1 MTTDYQARKKEVLAL
16 YDATEKLLKRIEQY
30 YQQIEEQIK
39 LPIPIE
45 TKKELLMHIS
55 KISEKVKEDKFKIVV
70 VGEAKSGKSTFINAY
85 LGIELLP
92 MDVRQCTSAVV
103 EIKYGKTFFVRATYA
118 NGGQKEITDKQK
130 AVAFL
135 KKNAALDNEYR
146 DIPVPI
152 INSEILVK
160 SGLRTRA
167 EGIPIRIS
175 ETEVEEMLKATEVQ
189 DANIYKLPIPEY
201 NRRIRE
207 YIEKRKNTWQDIVTK
222 IEVIY
227 PFNEE
232 SLKGIEII
240 DSPGVCARGGVS
252 GITSNY
258 IKDADAIIFLK
269 PLFGQAL
276 EATHFNK
283 FMENVSVGRNKG
295 TLFLVLTHAAN
306 SSPMD
311 LRILEE
317 EAKKQFKD
325 LDKNHILIVDSKA
338 ELYANTFSHVK
349 DVEKEFQRLLANEKN
364 IEGFLTTAWFEINFK
379 MKGKANS
386 GDFVEKLKEISR
398 FQQVDNAL
406 ERFGRKAH
414 YLLLSDLLASMVKL
428 YEFLGSN
435 INENIECIKSR
446 QEAKDPKVFEAQI
459 SKLQYELQQ
468 IESKMHDGVENV
480 THQFTGYDGIIKK
493 TMEKEVK
500 DFLETAAK
508 INAEDEDSFAKLEKL
523 SFEKIEKFQNFT
535 KTIQEQIVEEFD
547 KELIQLSDKSSISF
561 ISLKPDFTEDTFKK
575 IKDSTE
581 KNANETRSFET
592 GVTFKKTHTHSVY
605 SQKKHFTL
613 IKNNIAGRLT
623 DLKKNLSE
631 NLIAFVMNIQDKYTK
646 ELSKNAQVKEKE
658 LDAIMKAK
666 ATAEQMRDIIQELSA
681 FSGSIHTTQADIT
694 KIGGG
699 IAKYVQ

>member
-1 MTTDYQARKKEVLAL
+1 MTTDYQARKKEVLKL
-16 YDATEKLLKRIEQY
+16 YNDTEELLKKIENY
-30 YQQIEEQIK
+30 YRQIESQIE
-39 LPIPIE
+39 LPIPTVSKQEI
-45 TKKELLMHIS
+45 LMSIHDMA
-55 KISEKVKEDKFKIVV
+55 EKVKEDKFKIIVA
-70 VGEAKSGKSTFINAY
+70 GEAKSGKSTFINAY

-103 EIKYGKTFFVRATYA
+103 EIKYGKNFSVQATYA
-118 NGGQKEITDKQK
+118 NGRQRNITDKQK

-135 KKNAALDNEYR
+135 KKNAALDDDYR
-146 DIPVPI
+146 DIPVPT
-152 INSEILVK
+152 INNEILVK
-160 SGLRTRA
+160 SGIRSRA

-175 ETEVEEMLKATEVQ
+175 EGDVEKMLKASEVQ

-227 PFNEE
+227 PFEE
-232 SLKGIEII
+232 EALKGIEII

-252 GITSNY
+252 DITAKY

-269 PLFGQAL
+269 PISGQAL
-276 EATHFNK
+276 EATQFNQ
-283 FMENVSVGRNKG
+283 FMDNVSVGRNKG
-295 TLFLVLTHAAN
+295 TLFLVLTRAADL
-306 SSPMD
+306 SPKD

-317 EAKKQFKD
+317 EAKKQFKTVD
-325 LDKNHILIVDSKA
+325 ENHILIVDSKA
-338 ELYANTFSHVK
+338 ELYANKISSSK
-349 DVEKEFQRLLANEKN
+349 DIKKEILQLFGDEDLDPFVYKAYSQ
-364 IEGFLTTAWFEINFK
+364 T
-379 MKGKANS
+379 KGS
-386 GDFVEKLKEISR
+386 SDYFIEKLKQISR

-406 ERFGRKAH
+406 ECFGRKAH
-414 YLLLSDLLASMVKL
+414 YLLLSNLLASMITL
-428 YEFLGSN
+428 YEYLGVNIDSN
-435 INENIECIKSR
+435 IKCIKSR
-446 QEAKDPKVFEAQI
+446 QETKDPKVFEAQI
-459 SKLQYELQQ
+459 SKMQDELQQ
-468 IESKMHDGVENV
+468 IEKKMHDGVEYV
-480 THQFTGYDGIIKK
+480 THQFTGYDGIIRK

-500 DFLETAAK
+500 DFSVAANK
-508 INAEDEDSFAKLEKL
+508 IDAEDEDSFTKLEKL

-613 IKNNIAGRLT
+613 IKNNIDRRLI
-623 DLKKNLSE
+623 DLTRNLTN
-631 NLIAFVMNIQDKYTK
+631 NLLAFVTNIQNKYTN
-646 ELSKNAQVKEKE
+646 EVSKNAQVKANE

-681 FSGSIHTTQADIT
+681 FIGSIHTTQADIT

>member
-1 MTTDYQARKKEVLAL
+1 MTTDYQARKKEVLKL
-16 YDATEKLLKRIEQY
+16 YNDTEELLKKIENY
-30 YQQIEEQIK
+30 YRQIESQIE
-39 LPIPIE
+39 LPIPTVSKQEI
-45 TKKELLMHIS
+45 LMSIHDMA
-55 KISEKVKEDKFKIVV
+55 EKVKEDKFKIIVA
-70 VGEAKSGKSTFINAY
+70 GEAKSGKSTFINAY

-103 EIKYGKTFFVRATYA
+103 EIKYGKNFSVQATYA
-118 NGGQKEITDKQK
+118 NGRQRNITDKQK

-135 KKNAALDNEYR
+135 KKNAALDDDYR
-146 DIPVPI
+146 DIPVPT
-152 INSEILVK
+152 INNEILVK
-160 SGLRTRA
+160 SGIRSRA

-175 ETEVEEMLKATEVQ
+175 EGDVEKMLKASEVQ

-227 PFNEE
+227 PFEE
-232 SLKGIEII
+232 EALKGIEII

-252 GITSNY
+252 DITAKY

-269 PLFGQAL
+269 PISGQAL
-276 EATHFNK
+276 EATQFNQ
-283 FMENVSVGRNKG
+283 FMDNVSVGRNKG
-295 TLFLVLTHAAN
+295 TLFLVLTRAADL
-306 SSPMD
+306 SPKD

-317 EAKKQFKD
+317 EAKKQFKTVD
-325 LDKNHILIVDSKA
+325 ENHILIVDSKA
-338 ELYANTFSHVK
+338 ELYANKISSSK
-349 DVEKEFQRLLANEKN
+349 DIKKEILQLFGDEDLDPFVYKAYSQ
-364 IEGFLTTAWFEINFK
+364 T
-379 MKGKANS
+379 KGS
-386 GDFVEKLKEISR
+386 SDYFIEKLKQISR

-406 ERFGRKAH
+406 ECFGRKAH
-414 YLLLSDLLASMVKL
+414 YLLLSNLLASMITL
-428 YEFLGSN
+428 YEYLGVNIDSN
-435 INENIECIKSR
+435 IKCIKSR
-446 QEAKDPKVFEAQI
+446 QETKDPKVFEAQI
-459 SKLQYELQQ
+459 SKMQDELQQ
-468 IESKMHDGVENV
+468 IEKKMHDGVEYV
-480 THQFTGYDGIIKK
+480 THQFTGYDGIIRK

-500 DFLETAAK
+500 DFSVAANK
-508 INAEDEDSFAKLEKL
+508 IDAEDEDSFTKLEKL

-613 IKNNIAGRLT
+613 IKNNIDRRLI
-623 DLKKNLSE
+623 DLTRNLTN
-631 NLIAFVMNIQDKYTK
+631 NLLAFVTNIQNKYTN
-646 ELSKNAQVKEKE
+646 ELSKNAQVKANE

-681 FSGSIHTTQADIT
+681 FIGSIHTTQADIT

>member
-1 MTTDYQARKKEVLAL
+1 MTTDYQARKNEVLKL
-16 YDATEKLLKRIEQY
+16 YNDTEELLKGIENY
-30 YQQIEEQIK
+30 YRQIEGQIE
-39 LPIPIE
+39 LPIPTEAKQEI
-45 TKKELLMHIS
+45 LIS
-55 KISEKVKEDKFKIVV
+55 IRNIAKKVKEDKFKIIVA
-70 VGEAKSGKSTFINAY
+70 GEANSGKSTFINAY

-103 EIKYGKTFFVRATYA
+103 EIKYGKTFSVRATYA
-118 NGGQKEITDKQK
+118 NGGQKEITDKHK

-135 KKNAALDNEYR
+135 KKNAALDNDYR
-146 DIPVPI
+146 NIPVPT

-160 SGLRTRA
+160 SGLRARA
-167 EGIPIRIS
+167 KGIPIRIS
-175 ETEVEEMLKATEVQ
+175 EAEVEEMLKAPEVQ
-189 DANIYKLPIPEY
+189 AANIYNLPVSEY

-232 SLKGIEII
+232 SLKGIEIV

-252 GITSNY
+252 EITSDY

-269 PLFGQAL
+269 PLSGQAL
-276 EATHFNK
+276 EATQFNQ

-295 TLFLVLTHAAN
+295 TLFLVLTHAADL
-306 SSPMD
+306 SPRD

-325 LDKNHILIVDSKA
+325 LDENHILIVDSKA
-338 ELYANTFSHVK
+338 ELYANTFSSSK
-349 DVEKEFQRLLANEKN
+349 DIQKEILELFGNEDLDP
-364 IEGFLTTAWFEINFK
+364 FVY
-379 MKGKANS
+379 KAYVQTKKS
-386 GDFVEKLKEISR
+386 SDFIEKLKQISR

-406 ERFGRKAH
+406 ECFGRKAH
-414 YLLLSDLLASMVKL
+414 YLLLSNLLASMVNL
-428 YEFLGSN
+428 YESLGVNINSN
-435 INENIECIKSR
+435 IKCIKSR
-446 QEAKDPKVFEAQI
+446 QDAKDPKVFEAQI
-459 SKLQYELQQ
+459 SKLQDELDQ
-468 IESKMHDGVENV
+468 IEIKMHDGIEDV
-480 THQFTGYDGIIKK
+480 TCQFTGYNGIIKK
-493 TMEKEVK
+493 TMDKEVK
-500 DFLETAAK
+500 DFSETAKK

-547 KELIQLSDKSSISF
+547 KELILLSDKSSISF
-561 ISLKPDFTEDTFKK
+561 ISLKPDFTEDTLKK

-592 GVTFKKTHTHSVY
+592 GVTFKKTHTYSVY

-613 IKNNIAGRLT
+613 IKNNIDGRLIG
-623 DLKKNLSE
+623 LKNNLLE
-631 NLIAFVMNIQDKYTK
+631 NLIAFVMNIQKIYTN
-646 ELSKNAQVKEKE
+646 ELSKNAQVKKNE

-681 FSGSIHTTQADIT
+681 FIGSIHTIQTDIT

>member
-1 MTTDYQARKKEVLAL
+1 MTTDYQARKKEVLKL
-16 YDATEKLLKRIEQY
+16 YNDTEELLKKIENY
-30 YQQIEEQIK
+30 YRQIESQIE
-39 LPIPIE
+39 LPIPTVSKQEI
-45 TKKELLMHIS
+45 LMSIHDMA
-55 KISEKVKEDKFKIVV
+55 EKVKEDKFKIIVA
-70 VGEAKSGKSTFINAY
+70 GEAKSGKSTFINAY

-103 EIKYGKTFFVRATYA
+103 EIKYGKNFSVQATYA
-118 NGGQKEITDKQK
+118 NGRQRNITDKQK

-135 KKNAALDNEYR
+135 KKNAALDDDYR
-146 DIPVPI
+146 DIPVPT
-152 INSEILVK
+152 INNEILVK
-160 SGLRTRA
+160 SGIRSRA

-175 ETEVEEMLKATEVQ
+175 EGDVEKMLKASEVQ

-227 PFNEE
+227 PFEE
-232 SLKGIEII
+232 EALKGIEII

-252 GITSNY
+252 DITAKY

-269 PLFGQAL
+269 PISGQAL
-276 EATHFNK
+276 EATQFNQ
-283 FMENVSVGRNKG
+283 FMDNVSVGRNKG
-295 TLFLVLTHAAN
+295 TLFLVLTRAADL
-306 SSPMD
+306 SPKD

-317 EAKKQFKD
+317 EAKKQFKTVD
-325 LDKNHILIVDSKA
+325 ENHILIVDSKA
-338 ELYANTFSHVK
+338 ELYANKISSSK
-349 DVEKEFQRLLANEKN
+349 DIKKEILQLFGDEDLDPFVYKAYSQ
-364 IEGFLTTAWFEINFK
+364 T
-379 MKGKANS
+379 KGS
-386 GDFVEKLKEISR
+386 SDYFIEKLKQISR

-406 ERFGRKAH
+406 ECFGRKAH
-414 YLLLSDLLASMVKL
+414 YLLLSNLLASMITL
-428 YEFLGSN
+428 YEYLGVNIDSN
-435 INENIECIKSR
+435 IKCIKSR
-446 QEAKDPKVFEAQI
+446 QETKDPKVFEAQI
-459 SKLQYELQQ
+459 SKMQDELQQ
-468 IESKMHDGVENV
+468 IEKKMHDGVEYV
-480 THQFTGYDGIIKK
+480 THQFTGYDGIIRK

-500 DFLETAAK
+500 DFSVAANK
-508 INAEDEDSFAKLEKL
+508 IDAEDEDSFTKLEKL

-605 SQKKHFTL
+605 SQKKHFKL
-613 IKNNIAGRLT
+613 IKNNIDRRLI
-623 DLKKNLSE
+623 DLTRNLTN
-631 NLIAFVMNIQDKYTK
+631 NLLAFVINIQNKYTN
-646 ELSKNAQVKEKE
+646 ELNKNAQVKANE

-681 FSGSIHTTQADIT
+681 FIGSIHTTQADIT

>member
-1 MTTDYQARKKEVLAL
+1 MSKQE
-16 YDATEKLLKRIEQY
+16 I
-30 YQQIEEQIK
+30 
-39 LPIPIE
+39 
-45 TKKELLMHIS
+45 LMSIHDMA
-55 KISEKVKEDKFKIVV
+55 EKVKEDKFKIIVA
-70 VGEAKSGKSTFINAY
+70 GEAKSGKSTFINAY

-103 EIKYGKTFFVRATYA
+103 EIKYGKNFSVQATYA
-118 NGGQKEITDKQK
+118 NGRQRNITDKQK

-135 KKNAALDNEYR
+135 KKNAALDDDYR
-146 DIPVPI
+146 DIPVPT
-152 INSEILVK
+152 INNEILVK
-160 SGLRTRA
+160 SGIRSRA

-175 ETEVEEMLKATEVQ
+175 EGDVEKMLKASEVQ

-227 PFNEE
+227 PFEE
-232 SLKGIEII
+232 EALKGIEII

-252 GITSNY
+252 DITAKY

-269 PLFGQAL
+269 PISGQAL
-276 EATHFNK
+276 EATQFNQ
-283 FMENVSVGRNKG
+283 FMDNVSVGRNKG
-295 TLFLVLTHAAN
+295 TLFLVLTRAADL
-306 SSPMD
+306 SPKD

-317 EAKKQFKD
+317 EAKKQFKTVD
-325 LDKNHILIVDSKA
+325 ENHILIVDSKA
-338 ELYANTFSHVK
+338 ELYANKISSSK
-349 DVEKEFQRLLANEKN
+349 DIKKEILQLFGDEDLDPFVYKAYSQ
-364 IEGFLTTAWFEINFK
+364 T
-379 MKGKANS
+379 KGS
-386 GDFVEKLKEISR
+386 SDYFIEKLKQISR

-406 ERFGRKAH
+406 ECFGRKAH
-414 YLLLSDLLASMVKL
+414 YLLLSNLLASMITL
-428 YEFLGSN
+428 YEYLGVNIDSN
-435 INENIECIKSR
+435 IKCIKSR
-446 QEAKDPKVFEAQI
+446 QETKDPKVFEAQI
-459 SKLQYELQQ
+459 SKMQDELQQ
-468 IESKMHDGVENV
+468 IEKKMHDGVEYV
-480 THQFTGYDGIIKK
+480 THQFTGYDGIIRK

-500 DFLETAAK
+500 DFSVAANK
-508 INAEDEDSFAKLEKL
+508 IDAEDEDSFTKLEKL

-613 IKNNIAGRLT
+613 IKNNIDRRLI
-623 DLKKNLSE
+623 DLTRNLTN
-631 NLIAFVMNIQDKYTK
+631 NLLAFVTNIQNKYTN
-646 ELSKNAQVKEKE
+646 ELSKNAQVKANE

-681 FSGSIHTTQADIT
+681 FIGSIHTTQADIT

>member
-1 MTTDYQARKKEVLAL
+1 MTTDYQARKNEVLKL
-16 YDATEKLLKRIEQY
+16 YNDTEELLEKMENY
-30 YQQIEEQIK
+30 YRQIESQIE
-39 LPIPIE
+39 LPIPTEAKQEIL
-45 TKKELLMHIS
+45 KSICNMVK
-55 KISEKVKEDKFKIVV
+55 KVKEDKFKIMVA
-70 VGEAKSGKSTFINAY
+70 GEAKSGKSTFINAY

-103 EIKYGKTFFVRATYA
+103 EIKYGKTFSVLATYA
-118 NGGQKEITDKQK
+118 NEGQRTITDKQK

-135 KKNAALDNEYR
+135 KKNAALDDDYR
-146 DIPVPI
+146 DIPVPT
-152 INSEILVK
+152 INNEILVK
-160 SGLRTRA
+160 SGRRSRA

-175 ETEVEEMLKATEVQ
+175 ERDVEKMLKAREVQ

-252 GITSNY
+252 EITSDY

-269 PLFGQAL
+269 PISGQAL
-276 EATHFNK
+276 EAIQFNQ
-283 FMENVSVGRNKG
+283 FMENVSVNRNKG
-295 TLFLVLTHAAN
+295 TLFLVLTRAADL
-306 SSPMD
+306 SPMN
-311 LRILEE
+311 LRRLEE
-317 EAKKQFKD
+317 EAKKQFKN
-325 LDKNHILIVDSKA
+325 LDENHILIVDSKA

-349 DVEKEFQRLLANEKN
+349 DIQKELRRLKT
-364 IEGFLTTAWFEINFK
+364 EGTLDNFVSD
-379 MKGKANS
+379 AYLFNQ
-386 GDFVEKLKEISR
+386 GDFIEKLKQISR

-414 YLLLSDLLASMVKL
+414 YLLLSNLLASMDSL
-428 YEFLGSN
+428 YKYLGDN
-435 INENIECIKSR
+435 INGSIRNIKSR

-468 IESKMHDGVENV
+468 IETKMHEGVEDV

-500 DFLETAAK
+500 DFLETAGK

-575 IKDSTE
+575 IKNSTE

-681 FSGSIHTTQADIT
+681 FIGSIHTTQADIT

>member
-1 MTTDYQARKKEVLAL
+1 MTTDYQARKNEVLKL
-16 YDATEKLLKRIEQY
+16 YNDTEELLKGIENY
-30 YQQIEEQIK
+30 YRQIEGQIE
-39 LPIPIE
+39 LPIPTEAKQEI
-45 TKKELLMHIS
+45 LIS
-55 KISEKVKEDKFKIVV
+55 IRNIAKKVKEDKFKIIVA
-70 VGEAKSGKSTFINAY
+70 GEANSGKSTFINAY

-103 EIKYGKTFFVRATYA
+103 EIKYGKTFSVRATYA
-118 NGGQKEITDKQK
+118 NGGQKEITDKHK

-135 KKNAALDNEYR
+135 KKNAALDNDYR
-146 DIPVPI
+146 NIPVPT

-160 SGLRTRA
+160 SGLRARA
-167 EGIPIRIS
+167 KGIPIRIS
-175 ETEVEEMLKATEVQ
+175 EAEVEEMLKAPEVQ
-189 DANIYKLPIPEY
+189 AANIYNLPVSEY

-232 SLKGIEII
+232 SLKGIEIV

-252 GITSNY
+252 EITSDY

-269 PLFGQAL
+269 PLSGQAL
-276 EATHFNK
+276 EATQFNQ

-295 TLFLVLTHAAN
+295 TLFLVLTHAADL
-306 SSPMD
+306 SPRD

-325 LDKNHILIVDSKA
+325 LDENHILIVDSKA
-338 ELYANTFSHVK
+338 ELYANTFSSSK
-349 DVEKEFQRLLANEKN
+349 DIQKEILELFGNEDLDP
-364 IEGFLTTAWFEINFK
+364 FVY
-379 MKGKANS
+379 KAYVQTKKS
-386 GDFVEKLKEISR
+386 SDFIEKLKQISR

-406 ERFGRKAH
+406 ECFGRKAH
-414 YLLLSDLLASMVKL
+414 YLLLSNLLASMVNL
-428 YEFLGSN
+428 YESLGVNINSN
-435 INENIECIKSR
+435 IKCIKSR
-446 QEAKDPKVFEAQI
+446 QDAKDPKVFEAQI
-459 SKLQYELQQ
+459 SKLQDELDQ
-468 IESKMHDGVENV
+468 IEIKMHDGIEDV
-480 THQFTGYDGIIKK
+480 TCQFTGYDGIIKK

-500 DFLETAAK
+500 DFSETAKK

-592 GVTFKKTHTHSVY
+592 GVTFKKTHTYSVY

-613 IKNNIAGRLT
+613 IKNNIDGRLIG
-623 DLKKNLSE
+623 LKNNLSE
-631 NLIAFVMNIQDKYTK
+631 NLIAFVTNIQKIYTN
-646 ELSKNAQVKEKE
+646 ELSKNAQVKKNE

-681 FSGSIHTTQADIT
+681 FIGSIHTIQTDIT

>member
-1 MTTDYQARKKEVLAL
+1 MTTDYQARKKEVLKL
-16 YDATEKLLKRIEQY
+16 YNDTEELLKKIENY
-30 YQQIEEQIK
+30 YRQIESQIE
-39 LPIPIE
+39 LPIPTVSKQEI
-45 TKKELLMHIS
+45 LMSIHDMT
-55 KISEKVKEDKFKIVV
+55 EKVKEDKFKIIVA
-70 VGEAKSGKSTFINAY
+70 GEAKSGKSTFINAY

-103 EIKYGKTFFVRATYA
+103 EIKYGKNFSVQATYA
-118 NGGQKEITDKQK
+118 NGRQRNITDKQK

-135 KKNAALDNEYR
+135 KKNAALDDDYR
-146 DIPVPI
+146 DIPVPT
-152 INSEILVK
+152 INNEILVK
-160 SGLRTRA
+160 SGIRSRA

-175 ETEVEEMLKATEVQ
+175 EGDVEKMLKASEVQ

-227 PFNEE
+227 PFEE
-232 SLKGIEII
+232 EALKGIEII

-252 GITSNY
+252 DITAKY

-269 PLFGQAL
+269 PISGQAL
-276 EATHFNK
+276 EATQFNQ
-283 FMENVSVGRNKG
+283 FMDNVSVGRNKG
-295 TLFLVLTHAAN
+295 TLFLVLTRAADL
-306 SSPMD
+306 SPKD

-317 EAKKQFKD
+317 EAKKQFKTVD
-325 LDKNHILIVDSKA
+325 ENHILIVDSKA
-338 ELYANTFSHVK
+338 ELYANKISSSK
-349 DVEKEFQRLLANEKN
+349 DIKKEILQLFGDEDLDPFVYKAYSQ
-364 IEGFLTTAWFEINFK
+364 T
-379 MKGKANS
+379 KGS
-386 GDFVEKLKEISR
+386 SDYFIEKLKQISR

-406 ERFGRKAH
+406 ECFGRKAH
-414 YLLLSDLLASMVKL
+414 YLLLSNLLASMITL
-428 YEFLGSN
+428 YEYLGVNIDSN
-435 INENIECIKSR
+435 IKCIKSR
-446 QEAKDPKVFEAQI
+446 QETKDPKVFEAQI
-459 SKLQYELQQ
+459 SKMQDELQQ
-468 IESKMHDGVENV
+468 IEKKMHDGVEYV
-480 THQFTGYDGIIKK
+480 THQFTGYDGIIRK

-500 DFLETAAK
+500 DFSVAANK
-508 INAEDEDSFAKLEKL
+508 IDAEDEDSFTKLEKL

-613 IKNNIAGRLT
+613 IKNNIDRRLI
-623 DLKKNLSE
+623 DLTRNLTN
-631 NLIAFVMNIQDKYTK
+631 NLLAFVTNIQNKYTN
-646 ELSKNAQVKEKE
+646 ELSKNAQVKANE

-681 FSGSIHTTQADIT
+681 FIGSIHTTQADIT

>member
-1 MTTDYQARKKEVLAL
+1 MTTDYQARKNEVLKL
-16 YDATEKLLKRIEQY
+16 YNDTEELLKGIENY
-30 YQQIEEQIK
+30 YRQIEGQIE
-39 LPIPIE
+39 LPIPTEAKQEI
-45 TKKELLMHIS
+45 LIS
-55 KISEKVKEDKFKIVV
+55 IRNIAKKVKEDKFKIIVA
-70 VGEAKSGKSTFINAY
+70 GEANSGKSTFINAY

-103 EIKYGKTFFVRATYA
+103 EIKYGKTFSVRATYA
-118 NGGQKEITDKQK
+118 NGGQKEITDKHK

-135 KKNAALDNEYR
+135 KKNAALDNDYR
-146 DIPVPI
+146 NIPVPT

-160 SGLRTRA
+160 SGLRARA
-167 EGIPIRIS
+167 KGIPIRIS
-175 ETEVEEMLKATEVQ
+175 EAEVEEMLKAPEVQ
-189 DANIYKLPIPEY
+189 AANIYNLPVSEY

-232 SLKGIEII
+232 SLKGIEIV

-252 GITSNY
+252 EITSDY

-269 PLFGQAL
+269 PLSGQAL
-276 EATHFNK
+276 EATQFNQ

-295 TLFLVLTHAAN
+295 TLFLVLTHAADL
-306 SSPMD
+306 SPRD

-325 LDKNHILIVDSKA
+325 LDENHILIVDSKA
-338 ELYANTFSHVK
+338 ELYANTFSSSK
-349 DVEKEFQRLLANEKN
+349 DIQKEILELFGNEDLDP
-364 IEGFLTTAWFEINFK
+364 FVY
-379 MKGKANS
+379 KAYVQTKKS
-386 GDFVEKLKEISR
+386 SDFIEKLKQISR

-406 ERFGRKAH
+406 ECFGRKAH
-414 YLLLSDLLASMVKL
+414 YLLLSNLLASMVNL
-428 YEFLGSN
+428 YESLGVNINSN
-435 INENIECIKSR
+435 IKCIKSR
-446 QEAKDPKVFEAQI
+446 QDAKDPKVFEAQI
-459 SKLQYELQQ
+459 SKLQDELDQ
-468 IESKMHDGVENV
+468 IEIKMHDGIEDV
-480 THQFTGYDGIIKK
+480 TCQFTGYNGIIKK
-493 TMEKEVK
+493 TMDKEVK
-500 DFLETAAK
+500 DFSETAKK

-561 ISLKPDFTEDTFKK
+561 ISLKPDFTEDMLKK

-592 GVTFKKTHTHSVY
+592 GVTFKKTHTYSVY

-613 IKNNIAGRLT
+613 IKNNIDGRLIG
-623 DLKKNLSE
+623 LKNNLLE
-631 NLIAFVMNIQDKYTK
+631 NLIAFVMNIQKIYTN
-646 ELSKNAQVKEKE
+646 ELSKNAQVKKNE

-681 FSGSIHTTQADIT
+681 FIGSIHTIQTDIT

>member
-1 MTTDYQARKKEVLAL
+1 MTTDYQARKNEVLKL
-16 YDATEKLLKRIEQY
+16 YNDTEELLKGIENY
-30 YQQIEEQIK
+30 YRQIEGQIE
-39 LPIPIE
+39 LPIPTEAKQEI
-45 TKKELLMHIS
+45 LIS
-55 KISEKVKEDKFKIVV
+55 IRNIAKKVKEDKFKIIVA
-70 VGEAKSGKSTFINAY
+70 GEANSGKSTFINAY

-103 EIKYGKTFFVRATYA
+103 EIKYGKTFSVRATYA
-118 NGGQKEITDKQK
+118 NGGQKEITDKHK

-135 KKNAALDNEYR
+135 KKNAALDNDYR
-146 DIPVPI
+146 NIPVPT

-160 SGLRTRA
+160 SGLRARA
-167 EGIPIRIS
+167 KGIPIRIS
-175 ETEVEEMLKATEVQ
+175 EAEVEEMLKAPEVQ
-189 DANIYKLPIPEY
+189 AANIYNLPVSEY

-232 SLKGIEII
+232 SLKGIEIV

-252 GITSNY
+252 EITSDY

-269 PLFGQAL
+269 PLSGQAL
-276 EATHFNK
+276 EATQFNQ

-295 TLFLVLTHAAN
+295 TLFLVLTHAADL
-306 SSPMD
+306 SPRD

-325 LDKNHILIVDSKA
+325 LDENHILIVDSKA
-338 ELYANTFSHVK
+338 ELYANTFSSSK
-349 DVEKEFQRLLANEKN
+349 DIQKEILELFGNEDLDP
-364 IEGFLTTAWFEINFK
+364 FVY
-379 MKGKANS
+379 KAYVQTKKS
-386 GDFVEKLKEISR
+386 SDFIEKLKQISR

-406 ERFGRKAH
+406 ECFGRKAH
-414 YLLLSDLLASMVKL
+414 YLLLSNLLASMVNL
-428 YEFLGSN
+428 YESLGVNINSN
-435 INENIECIKSR
+435 IKCIKSR
-446 QEAKDPKVFEAQI
+446 QDAKDPKVFEAQI
-459 SKLQYELQQ
+459 SKLQDELDQ
-468 IESKMHDGVENV
+468 IEIKMHDGIEDV
-480 THQFTGYDGIIKK
+480 TCQFTGYNGIIKK
-493 TMEKEVK
+493 TMDKEVK
-500 DFLETAAK
+500 DFSETAKK

-561 ISLKPDFTEDTFKK
+561 ISLKPDFTEDTLKK

-592 GVTFKKTHTHSVY
+592 GVTFKKTHTYSVY

-613 IKNNIAGRLT
+613 IKNNIDGRLIG
-623 DLKKNLSE
+623 LKNNLLE
-631 NLIAFVMNIQDKYTK
+631 NLIAFVMNIQKIYTN
-646 ELSKNAQVKEKE
+646 ELSKNAQVKKNE

-681 FSGSIHTTQADIT
+681 FIGSIHTIQTDIT